1 MLYVSHM
8 LGERG
13 PKKKRHLPTYS
24 GGCYRNRI
32 GDCCWLC
39 MSRIAGTQLRDL
51 FRTGGERAAVRTHEL
66 IGEDVE
72 VPVVGDDGESV
83 EHLPG
88 EIVDVFDDEP
98 SVFAVRLENGTR
110 LAFSIEH
117 LG

>member
-1 MLYVSHM
+1 M
-8 LGERG
+8 
-13 PKKKRHLPTYS
+13 
-24 GGCYRNRI
+24 
-32 GDCCWLC
+32 
-39 MSRIAGTQLRDL
+39 
-51 FRTGGERAAVRTHEL
+51 
-66 IGEDVE
+66 
-72 VPVVGDDGESV
+72 VGDDGESV